1 MKVIQL
7 ITALI
12 ITLFTQ
18 QLLQAQHTEYYRHL
32 VFRESP
38 YADLR
43 GIHQIDKAKAE
54 AEAHYRFVYDE
65 EEQLIEV
72 SHRIGDDVIANNNNW
87 DSFMWFSPKVT
98 IQYTSGEEVREY
110 YDHLG
115 QQIAAHGNVY
125 RAVFKKD
132 PQGRRTAM
140 RFYDEKGQP
149 SESEWGIHRYQWTQH
164 TGESVMEERFDLNG
178 EPKTIRPEFTFY
190 TVQLVYG
197 DDDYLDFIYHLDENG
212 ELINNT
218 MKAGL
223 DRIVYDN
230 EGNFSRWMVFDK
242 DRKPVEGNAPGFAI
256 GEHLYDCR
264 GNKVGLRGFD
274 VEGNLKAFPS
284 GGARVV
290 NTYDRFNNQTEVKV
304 YDLAGALLQRVGYEY
319 SADGRRLEWIRFL
332 DAEGNLVDDP
342 RSNLAAIHLTYSED
356 GRVASRVRY
365 NAELQEIKEI

>member
-1 MKVIQL
+1 MSMKNF
-7 ITALI
+7 I
-12 ITLFTQ
+12 ITVIALFG
-18 QLLQAQHTEYYRHL
+18 LQSGWAQKTAYYRHL

-38 YADLR
+38 YANIK
-43 GIHQIDKAKAE
+43 GIHPIDQNTAQQ
-54 AEAHYRFVYDE
+54 EAHYRFVYDA
-65 EEQLIEV
+65 QDRITEV
-72 SHRIGDDVIANNNNW
+72 SHRLGNDLIADNGNW

-125 RAVFKKD
+125 RAVFKTD
-132 PQGRRTAM
+132 AQGRRTAV
-140 RFYDEKGQP
+140 RFYDEKGDP
-149 SESEWGIHRYQWTQH
+149 SESEWGIHRYQWTEH
-164 TGESVMEERFDLNG
+164 TGESVMEERFDLKG
-178 EPKTIRPEFTFY
+178 EPKTIRPDFTFY

-197 DDDYLDFIYHLDENG
+197 NDDYLDFIYHLDENG

-242 DRKPVEGNAPGFAI
+242 DRKPVEGNAPEFAI

-264 GNKVGLRGFD
+264 GNKVELRGFD

-290 NTYDRFNNQTEVKV
+290 NTYDRFNNQTEVQV
-304 YDLAGALLQRVGYEY
+304 YDLSGTLLQRVRYEY
-319 SADGRRLEWIRFL
+319 SPDGKRVEWIRFL
-332 DAEGNLVDDP
+332 DAEGNLVNNP
-342 RSNLAAIHLTYSED
+342 QSKFAAIHLTYSED

-365 NAELQEIKEI
+365 DAELKEIKEI